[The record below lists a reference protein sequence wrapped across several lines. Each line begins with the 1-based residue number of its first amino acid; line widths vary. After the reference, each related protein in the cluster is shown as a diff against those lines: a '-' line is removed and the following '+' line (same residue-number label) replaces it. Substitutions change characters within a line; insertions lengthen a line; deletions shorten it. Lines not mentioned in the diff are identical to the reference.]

1 MWQQLAMM
9 KQMMSTQNP
18 EQELRKLAGND
29 PRLNGLLNQLEAL
42 TPEQR
47 KNKLNEMMG
56 QMGISEKQLKSFL
69 GYK

>member
-1 MWQQLAMM
+1 M
-9 KQMMSTQNP
+9 KQMMTSQNP
-18 EQELRKLAGND
+18 TQELRKLVGNN
-29 PRLNGLLNQLEAL
+29 PQLNGLLNQLEAL

-47 KNKLNEMMG
+47 QNKLNEVMK